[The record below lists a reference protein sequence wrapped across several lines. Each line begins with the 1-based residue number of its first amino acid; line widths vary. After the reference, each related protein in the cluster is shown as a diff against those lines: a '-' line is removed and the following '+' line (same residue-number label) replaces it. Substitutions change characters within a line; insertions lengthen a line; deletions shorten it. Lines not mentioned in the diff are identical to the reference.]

1 MRVRD
6 DAVARPKA
14 NMATAHPGALTGRKE
29 VFLLLLGFAALV
41 AVGASSI
48 WLAQRNA
55 AFSDQIAQT
64 LELRAEVRRML
75 VLAQNAETGQ
85 RGYLLTEDA
94 AYLAPYE
101 SALADRAKRT
111 ERLLALAGPA
121 GSVQRER
128 ADALLKA
135 VDAKLEELAETV
147 ALQRQGRRDEA
158 LALVKTDRGREAM
171 IAVRRIAEEMV
182 AHEDAQFA
190 ERSAASNLSARWQ
203 LAVVLLGLLLAA
215 GLAYGAQFLVRRQA
229 REITAA
235 QAELKAANEGLE
247 AAVLER
253 TSELVSANQEIQRFA
268 YIVSHDLRAPLVNVM
283 GFTSE
288 LDAARKQLKEQFDAI
303 AESAPELLSPDARL
317 AVEEDLPEAI
327 GFIRTSTSKMDRL
340 INAILKLSREGR
352 RVVTPETISVADMV
366 TAIASTMH
374 QQTAAADA
382 EIVAAPGLPVLVS
395 DRLAFEQIMQNL
407 IENAVKY
414 LDRSRPG
421 RIVVSGRRRGAFVDF
436 SIEDN
441 GRGIDAKDHERVFE
455 LFRRAGAQDQPGEGL
470 GLAFVRATVR
480 RLGGAIRLDSEPGR
494 GSTFH
499 LTFPAVYRPQS
510 ESQPA

>member
-1 MRVRD
+1 
-6 DAVARPKA
+6 
-14 NMATAHPGALTGRKE
+14 MATAHWRALTGRKE
-29 VFLLLLGFAALV
+29 VLLLLLGFAALV
-41 AVGASSI
+41 AVGGSSI

-85 RGYLLTEDA
+85 RGYLLTDDV
-94 AYLAPYE
+94 AYLGPYE
-101 SALADRAKRT
+101 AALADRPKRT
-111 ERLLALAGPA
+111 ERLLALAGPT
-121 GSVQRER
+121 GGVQRER
-128 ADALLKA
+128 ADALLRA
-135 VDAKLEELAETV
+135 VNAKLEELAETV
-147 ALQRQGRRDEA
+147 ALQRDGRPAEA
-158 LALVKTDRGREAM
+158 LALVKTDRGRQAM
-171 IAVRRIAEEMV
+171 LDVRRITNEMV
-182 AHEDAQFA
+182 AYEDAQFA
-190 ERSAASNLSARWQ
+190 ERSAASDLSARWQ

-215 GLAYGAQFLVRRQA
+215 GLAYGAQLLVRRQA
-229 REITAA
+229 REIEAA
-235 QAELKAANEGLE
+235 QGKLKVANEGLE
-247 AAVLER
+247 AAVAER
-253 TSELVSANQEIQRFA
+253 TSELVNANQEIQRFA

-288 LDAARKQLKEQFDAI
+288 LDAARKQLKDQFDAI
-303 AESAPELLSPDARL
+303 AEQAPDLLSPDARL
-317 AVEEDLPEAI
+317 AVDEDLPEAI
-327 GFIRTSTSKMDRL
+327 GFIRTSTAKMDRL

-366 TAIASTMH
+366 ASIASTMH

-382 EIVAAPGLPVLVS
+382 EIVAAPGLPTLVS
-395 DRLAFEQIMQNL
+395 DRLAFEQILQNL

-421 RIVVSGRRRGAFVDF
+421 RIVVSGRRRGALVDYA
-436 SIEDN
+436 IEDN

-455 LFRRAGAQDQPGEGL
+455 LFRRAGVQDQPGEGL

-480 RLGGAIRLDSEPGR
+480 RLGGSIRLVSEPGR

-499 LTFPAVYRPQS
+499 LTFPAVHRPQS
-510 ESQPA
+510 ESQAA